1 MKLFQPEQL
10 VGDLASD
17 GHELIID
24 SFAGAGG
31 ASLGIEAALGRP
43 VDIAINHD
51 TYAIEMHK
59 LNHPRTLHYC
69 ENIWDVNP
77 LHATRGRPVG
87 LLWASPDCKHFSKAK
102 GGKPVEKRIRGLAWV
117 VLRWMAMVRPRI
129 VILENVEEFQGWGPL
144 RADNSIDT
152 DRKGHTFDSFIRQ
165 IRGHGYDVEWR
176 VLNAADYGAPTS
188 RSRLFL
194 VARCDNEPITWPER
208 SHGPDRAKPYHTAA
222 ECIDWSI
229 PCHSIFL
236 TDTEARKVGVRRP
249 LADNTMR
256 RIANGLRKYV
266 IEAKEPFI
274 VTINHSGKEFRG
286 QGLNEPF
293 RTITASRDAH
303 GLVVPD
309 LIPAWL
315 LKNNHGSHSAD
326 LRDPLHTVTT
336 GGRHAL
342 VSAFLTR
349 WFGQSI
355 GQSPNRPA
363 PTATADV
370 NKTGLCTAFLTKYR
384 GTCEHGQAMNGP
396 MPTITAGGYHLAEV
410 RAFLV
415 KYYSN
420 GGQDQ
425 PVDRPLDT
433 ITARARYGLVT
444 VAGIE
449 YQIIDIGLRMLQPD
463 ELKRAQM
470 GRFASRCRLTG
481 PKYRQISA
489 IGNSVC
495 PELAEVLVKANYS
508 AARRKEVA
516 V

>member
-1 MKLFQPEQL
+1 MKLFRPEQL
-10 VGDLASD
+10 AGDLTGD

-31 ASLGIEAALGRP
+31 ASLGIEAAIGRP

-51 TYAIEMHK
+51 AYAIEMHK

-77 LHATRGRPVG
+77 LQATRGRPVG

-152 DRKGHTFDSFIRQ
+152 DRKGRTFDSFIRQ

-208 SHGPDRAKPYHTAA
+208 SHGPGRKPYHTAA

-236 TDTEARKVGVRRP
+236 TDGVARKVGVRRP
-249 LADNTMR
+249 LAENTMR

-286 QGLNEPF
+286 QGLGEPF

-303 GLVVPD
+303 GLVMPYLSKYYGNGVLGQQVDGPLGTITSID
-309 LIPAWL
+309 H
-315 LKNNHGSHSAD
+315 HG
-326 LRDPLHTVTT
+326 
-336 GGRHAL
+336 L
-342 VSAFLTR
+342 VSAFLSKYHGPRPGGDGARASKPDEPIKTLDTSNR
-349 WFGQSI
+349 FGLVS
-355 GQSPNRPA
+355 
-363 PTATADV
+363 
-370 NKTGLCTAFLTKYR
+370 AFLTKYR

-495 PELAEVLVKANYS
+495 PELAETLVKANYS
-508 AARRKEVA
+508 AARRKEVG
-516 V
+516 